1 MRVALAQFDTTI
13 GAFDRNLGALR
24 RAADEAAAAGARL
37 LVAPELT
44 VCGYPP
50 RDFLEHAEFQAAADA
65 ALARFVAG
73 PLPPNLAVV
82 LGAVESHPG
91 EGVGLW
97 NGAVVVDGGRVVAR
111 ARKALLPT
119 YDVFD
124 EGRYF
129 DPGPGPCLVELDGVR
144 VGVTICEDLWNDKLF
159 WPRRRYL
166 RDPLAE
172 LAALGAELVVNLS
185 ASPYAVG
192 KPELRERMV
201 AAAAKRHG
209 LPVALANLVGGN
221 DSLVFDG
228 RSFAVDAAG
237 TVLARA
243 PAFREA
249 VTLVELGPAPRRA
262 APAEDASPAHV
273 APAARPTRGEA
284 TLLVTPQAADL
295 TPAQLDEL
303 LEALVVGTRDY
314 ARKTG
319 FSSAV
324 LGLSGGV
331 DSALVAVVAARAF
344 EPGRVTCVAMPSR
357 YTAAMSNDDART
369 LATRLGVRF
378 LTIPI
383 EQPFAAYLETL
394 APTFAGRPA
403 DVAEEN
409 LQARVRGATIMAL
422 SNKFG
427 QLPLTTGNKSEL
439 ATGYCT
445 LYGDMS
451 GGLAVIGDLP
461 KTVVYAICR
470 RVNATHPGGALIPER
485 ILTRPPTAELREHQT
500 DQDTLP
506 PYEVLDRVLRRYVE
520 ARESAEEIARAEPDI
535 APGTIDRILRLVR
548 RNEYKRRQAAPVLRV
563 TPRAFGEGWRFPIAH
578 AFS

>member
-1 MRVALAQFDTTI
+1 MRVALAQLDTTV
-13 GAFDRNLGALR
+13 GAFDGNLAALR

-50 RDFLEHAEFQAAADA
+50 RDFLEHAEFQIAAGE
-65 ALARFVAG
+65 ALSRFLASG
-73 PLPPNLAVV
+73 LPPGLALVV
-82 LGAVESHPG
+82 GVVEEHPG
-91 EGVGLW
+91 EGAGLW
-97 NGAVVVDGGRVVAR
+97 NAALVVDGGRIVAR

-129 DPGPGPCLVELDGVR
+129 DPGPGPCLVDIDGVR

-159 WPRRRYL
+159 WPRRRYA
-166 RDPLAE
+166 RDPMSE
-172 LAALGAELVVNLS
+172 LAAAGAELVVNLS

-192 KPELRERMV
+192 KPALRERMV
-201 AAAAKRHG
+201 AAAAKRTG
-209 LPVALANLVGGN
+209 IPVALANLVGGN

-237 TVLARA
+237 SVVARG

-249 VTLVELGPAPRRA
+249 VTIVDLAPRQATRVD
-262 APAEDASPAHV
+262 DASPAP
-273 APAARPTRGEA
+273 AGPAATRPSRGEA
-284 TLLVTPQAADL
+284 TLVL
-295 TPAQLDEL
+295 TPLADELAPGQLDEL
-303 LEALVVGTRDY
+303 LDALVLGTRDY

-331 DSALVAVVAARAF
+331 DSALVAVIAARAF
-344 EPGRVTCVAMPSR
+344 GPDRVTCVAMPSR
-357 YTAAMSNDDART
+357 YTAAMSNDDARV
-369 LATRLGVRF
+369 LAERLGVTL
-378 LTIPI
+378 LTLPI
-383 EQPFAAYLETL
+383 EQPFAAFLETL
-394 APTFAGRPA
+394 APVFAPRPP
-403 DVAEEN
+403 DVTEEN
-409 LQARVRGATIMAL
+409 LQARVRGALIMGL

-427 QLPLTTGNKSEL
+427 HLPLTTGNKSEL

-461 KTVVYAICR
+461 KTIVYAICR
-470 RVNATHPGGALIPER
+470 RLNETSPAGELIPER
-485 ILTRPPTAELREHQT
+485 ILTRPPSAELRDNQT
-500 DQDTLP
+500 DQDSLP
-506 PYEVLDRVLRRYVE
+506 PYEILDRVLRCYVE
-520 ARESAEEIARAEPDI
+520 ARESAEGIARLEPDI
-535 APGTIDRILRLVR
+535 EREVIDRIIRLVR

-578 AFS
+578 DFR